1 MAHTLNV
8 RRIQNRLVDA
18 LGNVKLIIHTAKICN
33 KICNFFFIIC
43 SAKSHVIG
51 NYTITFLCS
60 FVFCIKC
67 NNFGKIHSVCSTMDN
82 VRTQIFEN
90 STGLVSHRMYNT

>member
-67 NNFGKIHSVCSTMDN
+67 NNFWKVHSISRTVNDMSTKIFKN
-82 VRTQIFEN
+82 R
-90 STGLVSHRMYNT
+90 TGLVSH